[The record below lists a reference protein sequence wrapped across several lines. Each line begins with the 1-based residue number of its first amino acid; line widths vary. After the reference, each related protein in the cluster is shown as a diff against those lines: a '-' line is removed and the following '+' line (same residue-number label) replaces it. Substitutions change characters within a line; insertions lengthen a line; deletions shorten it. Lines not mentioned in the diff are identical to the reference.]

1 LIFWSF
7 LMFYEPK
14 DGHGLPHNPFK
25 AIVAPRP
32 IAWVSSLS
40 TEGVANLAPY
50 SFFNAV
56 ADVPPMLMIS
66 SSPQASNVDKDT
78 LENIINT
85 GEFVVHIVP
94 HAMRDEMNVT
104 SGGYARNDDEFQ
116 RAGLEK
122 APSTVVSPPRIA
134 NAPIAMECRHHIN
147 VGFPGVNGVR
157 GAHVIFGEVVGI
169 HIADEAL
176 VDGMLDVTKYR
187 PLARLG
193 YMDYTTVTETFSLNR
208 PKT

>member
-1 LIFWSF
+1 
-7 LMFYEPK
+7 MFYEPK

>member
-1 LIFWSF
+1 
-7 LMFYEPK
+7 MFYEPK

-56 ADVPPMLMIS
+56 ADAPPMLMIS
-66 SSPQASNVDKDT
+66 SSPVPSNEDKDT
-78 LENIINT
+78 LANILNT

-94 HAMRDEMNVT
+94 HSMKDAMNVT
-104 SGGYARNDDEFQ
+104 SGGYPPNDDEFK

-122 APSTVVSPPRIA
+122 APSNIVSPPRIA
-134 NAPIAMECRHHIN
+134 DAPIAMECRHHVN
-147 VGFPGVNGVR
+147 LGFPGQNGVR
-157 GAHVIFGEVVGI
+157 GSHVIFGEVVGI

-176 VDGMLDVTKYR
+176 VDGMLDVTTYN

-193 YMDYTTVTETFSLNR
+193 YMDYSTVRDVFSLDR
-208 PKT
+208 PKV

>member
-1 LIFWSF
+1 
-7 LMFYEPK
+7 MFYEPK
-14 DGHGLPHNPFK
+14 DGHGLPRDPFK

-56 ADVPPMLMIS
+56 ADNPPMLMIS
-66 SSPQASNVDKDT
+66 SSPVSSNADKDT
-78 LENIINT
+78 LTNILNT

-94 HAMRDEMNVT
+94 HAMRDAMNAT
-104 SGGYARNDDEFQ
+104 SGDYPPNDDEFK
-116 RAGLEK
+116 RAGLDK
-122 APSTVVSPPRIA
+122 APSSIVSPPRIA
-134 NAPIAMECRHHIN
+134 DAPIAMECRHHVN
-147 VGFPGVNGVR
+147 LGFPGVDGVR
-157 GAHVIFGEVVGI
+157 GSHVIFGEVVGI

-176 VDGMLDVTKYR
+176 VDGMLDVTQYQ

-193 YMDYTTVTETFSLNR
+193 YMDYATVTETFSLDR
-208 PKT
+208 PKV

>member
-1 LIFWSF
+1 
-7 LMFYEPK
+7 MFYEPK

-25 AIVAPRP
+25 AIVSPRP

-56 ADVPPMLMIS
+56 ADAPPMLMIS

-78 LENIINT
+78 LENILNT

-94 HAMRDEMNVT
+94 HAMRDAMNVT
-104 SGGYARNDDEFQ
+104 SGGYDHNDDEFI

-122 APSTVVSPPRIA
+122 APSHMVAPPRIA
-134 NAPIAMECRHHIN
+134 NAPIAMECRHHVN
-147 VGFPGVNGVR
+147 LGFPGQNGVR
-157 GAHVIFGEVVGI
+157 GSHVIFGEVVGI

-176 VDGMLDVTKYR
+176 VDGMLDVTRYN

-193 YMDYTTVTETFSLNR
+193 YMDYSTVREVFSLDR
-208 PKT
+208 PKV

>member
-1 LIFWSF
+1 
-7 LMFYEPK
+7 MFYQPK
-14 DGHGLPHNPFK
+14 DGHGLPHDPFK
-25 AIVAPRP
+25 AIVSPRP

-56 ADVPPMLMIS
+56 ADAPPMLMIS

-78 LENIINT
+78 LENILNT

-94 HAMRDEMNVT
+94 HAMRDAMNVT
-104 SGGYARNDDEFQ
+104 SGGYDHNDDEFI

-122 APSTVVSPPRIA
+122 APSHMIAPPRIA
-134 NAPIAMECRHHIN
+134 NAPVAMECRHHVN
-147 VGFPGVNGVR
+147 LGFPGRNGVR
-157 GAHVIFGEVVGI
+157 GSHVIFGEVVGI

-176 VDGMLDVTKYR
+176 VDGMLDVTRYN

-193 YMDYTTVTETFSLNR
+193 YMDYSAVKEVFSLDR
-208 PKT
+208 PKV

>member
-1 LIFWSF
+1 
-7 LMFYEPK
+7 MFYEPK

-104 SGGYARNDDEFQ
+104 SGGYARNDDEFE

>member
-1 LIFWSF
+1 
-7 LMFYEPK
+7 MFYEPK

-25 AIVAPRP
+25 AIVSPRP

-56 ADVPPMLMIS
+56 ADAPPMLMIS

-78 LENIINT
+78 LENILNT

-94 HAMRDEMNVT
+94 HAMRDAMNVT
-104 SGGYARNDDEFQ
+104 SGGYDHNDDEFI

-122 APSTVVSPPRIA
+122 APSHMVAPPRIA
-134 NAPIAMECRHHIN
+134 NAPIAMECRHHVN
-147 VGFPGVNGVR
+147 VGFPGQNGVR
-157 GAHVIFGEVVGI
+157 GSHVIFGEVVGI

-176 VDGMLDVTKYR
+176 VDGMLDVTRYN

-193 YMDYTTVTETFSLNR
+193 YMDYSTVREVFSLDR
-208 PKT
+208 PKV

>member
-1 LIFWSF
+1 
-7 LMFYEPK
+7 MFYEPK

-32 IAWVSSLS
+32 IAWVSSLD
-40 TEGVANLAPY
+40 TDGNANLAPY

-56 ADVPPMLMIS
+56 ADDPPMLMVS
-66 SSPQASNVDKDT
+66 SSPQISNEDKDT
-78 LENIINT
+78 LTNVMNT

-94 HAMRDEMNVT
+94 HEMRDAMNAS
-104 SGGYARNDDEFQ
+104 SGAYPHGDDEFL

-122 APSTVVSPPRIA
+122 APSRLVAPPRIA
-134 NAPIAMECRHHIN
+134 AAPVAMECRHHIDI
-147 VGFPGVNGVR
+147 GFPGKNGVR

-169 HIADEAL
+169 HIDDAML
-176 VDGMLDVTKYR
+176 VDGMLDVTRYN

-193 YMDYTTVTETFSLNR
+193 YMDYSTVREVFSLER
-208 PKT
+208 PKVR

>member
-1 LIFWSF
+1 
-7 LMFYEPK
+7 MFYEPK

-40 TEGVANLAPY
+40 TDGVANLAPY

-56 ADVPPMLMIS
+56 ADAPPMLMIS
-66 SSPQASNVDKDT
+66 SSPVPDNEDKDT
-78 LENIINT
+78 LRNILNT

-94 HAMRDEMNVT
+94 HAMRDAMNVT
-104 SGGYARNDDEFQ
+104 SGGYAHNDDEFK

-122 APSTVVSPPRIA
+122 APSSIVSPPRIA

-147 VGFPGVNGVR
+147 VGFPGQNGVR
-157 GAHVIFGEVVGI
+157 GSHVIFGEVVGI

-176 VDGMLDVTKYR
+176 VDGMLDVTTYN

-193 YMDYTTVTETFSLNR
+193 YMDYSTVKEVFSLDR
-208 PKT
+208 PKV

>member
-1 LIFWSF
+1 
-7 LMFYEPK
+7 MFYEPK

-40 TEGVANLAPY
+40 TDGVANLAPY

-56 ADVPPMLMIS
+56 ADAPPMLMIS

-78 LENIINT
+78 LTNILNT

-94 HAMRDEMNVT
+94 HSMRDAMNVT
-104 SGGYARNDDEFQ
+104 SGGYARNDDEFL

-122 APSTVVSPPRIA
+122 APSHLVSPPRIA
-134 NAPIAMECRHHIN
+134 NAPIAMECRHHVN
-147 VGFPGVNGVR
+147 VGFPGQNGVR
-157 GAHVIFGEVVGI
+157 GSHVIFGEVVGI

-176 VDGMLDVTKYR
+176 VDGMLDVTTYN

-193 YMDYTTVTETFSLNR
+193 YMDYSTVNEVFSLDR
-208 PKT
+208 PKV

>member
-1 LIFWSF
+1 
-7 LMFYEPK
+7 MFYEPK
-14 DGHGLPHNPFK
+14 DGHGLPHDPFK
-25 AIVAPRP
+25 AIVSPRP

-56 ADVPPMLMIS
+56 ADAPPMLMIS

-78 LENIINT
+78 LENILNT

-94 HAMRDEMNVT
+94 HAMRDAMNVT
-104 SGGYARNDDEFQ
+104 SGGYDHNDDEFI

-122 APSTVVSPPRIA
+122 APSHMIAPPRIA
-134 NAPIAMECRHHIN
+134 NAPVAMECRHHVN
-147 VGFPGVNGVR
+147 LGFPGRNGVR
-157 GAHVIFGEVVGI
+157 GSHVIFGEVVGI

-176 VDGMLDVTKYR
+176 VDGMLDVTRYN

-193 YMDYTTVTETFSLNR
+193 YMDYSAVKEVFSLDR
-208 PKT
+208 PKV

>member
-1 LIFWSF
+1 
-7 LMFYEPK
+7 MFYEPK

-40 TEGVANLAPY
+40 TDGVANLAPY

-56 ADVPPMLMIS
+56 ADAPPMLMIS
-66 SSPQASNVDKDT
+66 SSPVPDNEDKDT
-78 LENIINT
+78 LRNILNT

-104 SGGYARNDDEFQ
+104 SGGYAHNDDEFK

-122 APSTVVSPPRIA
+122 APSHIVSPPRIA

-147 VGFPGVNGVR
+147 VGFPGQNGVR
-157 GAHVIFGEVVGI
+157 GSHVIFGEVVGI

-176 VDGMLDVTKYR
+176 VDGMLDVTTYN

-193 YMDYTTVTETFSLNR
+193 YMDYSTVRDVFSLDR
-208 PKT
+208 PKV